1 MGRRE
6 EEGRRCRQEKGRR
19 CQEGGCC
26 CQKEEETGGRREEEG
41 RCCCQEGEEEE
52 QGQEEEGKEM
62 SAFKQTKLVQ
72 QTHNTEGGGS
82 FFDDSIFK
90 ILIQFNGFVYRII

>member
-19 CQEGGCC
+19 CQEGGCR

-52 QGQEEEGKEM
+52 QGQEEEEGKEM
-62 SAFKQTKLVQ
+62 SDFIQSSKLLVQ
-72 QTHNTEGGGS
+72 QTHRGGVFLMTP
-82 FFDDSIFK
+82 FFYFDSIDFS
-90 ILIQFNGFVYRII
+90 LFQCLC